1 MMRVLHTFF
10 RIRKA
15 KWSLPAENK
24 NYGGLIVMNR
34 RFFWQVPEYI
44 KFRIVFETD
53 ETILGATENN
63 EYRLFRK
70 DTNQIVFSICAAL
83 DICLA
88 SLSEKESQSLL
99 QEEAEAVY
107 A

>member
-1 MMRVLHTFF
+1 
-10 RIRKA
+10 
-15 KWSLPAENK
+15 
-24 NYGGLIVMNR
+24 MNR

-44 KFRIVFETD
+44 KFRVVFETD

-70 DTNQIVFSICAAL
+70 DTNQIVFSICEAMQR
-83 DICLA
+83 CLE
-88 SLSEKESQSLL
+88 SLGEKQFAYLP
-99 QEEAEAVY
+99 QEEKPELVY

>member
-1 MMRVLHTFF
+1 
-10 RIRKA
+10 
-15 KWSLPAENK
+15 
-24 NYGGLIVMNR
+24 MNR

-70 DTNQIVFSICAAL
+70 DTNRIVFSICEAL
-83 DICLA
+83 DVCFA
-88 SLSEKESQSLL
+88 SLMAQQPESLN
-99 QEEAEAVY
+99 EVETEMV
-107 A
+107 

>member
-1 MMRVLHTFF
+1 
-10 RIRKA
+10 
-15 KWSLPAENK
+15 
-24 NYGGLIVMNR
+24 MNS

-70 DTNQIVFSICAAL
+70 DTNRIVFSICEAMER
-83 DICLA
+83 CLA
-88 SLSEKESQSLL
+88 PQSEKESEYLP
-99 QEEAEAVY
+99 QEETARFTLERKRPKRRY
-107 A
+107 YGIFGEGRRQLLKI

>member
-1 MMRVLHTFF
+1 
-10 RIRKA
+10 
-15 KWSLPAENK
+15 
-24 NYGGLIVMNR
+24 MNR

-44 KFRIVFETD
+44 KFRIVFED
-53 ETILGATENN
+53 AETILGATENN

-83 DICLA
+83 EMCLA
-88 SLSEKESQSLL
+88 SLCETESEALP
-99 QEEAEAVY
+99 QEETEAVY